1 MKQRIDTRKDEVRYI
16 TSDPKK
22 MINKY
27 IVSTVLKTWTEDFID
42 EDTGEVV
49 SIERNEVLFPRGT
62 FIDPDVLARIQF
74 SMQADGIKEVEVSNQ
89 KRMAFENKNTHLF
102 PWTVVAEIGD
112 KKYKFLM
119 YASSM
124 MNMLDIMNDYIEL
137 NFTYGYTIV
146 QAKEMDSC
154 IILTDNLRKTDGDL
168 EKEYIN
174 GDMSLDEYA
183 DAKEDEQQAAEV
195 VKKFYG
201 LDVKITMSDETEI
214 TQSFIVHTVDTD
226 RAMMIISQYIRKAE
240 SETKKRLAEKGQDYV
255 IRDFKL
261 CIEKAAPIPA
271 VAFVPKE
278 FSMVYNESK

>member
-1 MKQRIDTRKDEVRYI
+1 MKQRIDTRKDEVRYF

-27 IVSTVLKTWTEDFID
+27 ICSTVCKTWKENFID
-42 EDTGEVV
+42 EDTGEVAE
-49 SIERNEVLFPRGT
+49 IERNEVLFPKGT
-62 FIDPDVLARIQF
+62 LIDPDVLSRIQF
-74 SMQADGIKEVEVSNQ
+74 SMQADDIKEIEVSNQ
-89 KRMAFENKNTHLF
+89 KRMAFENKNTSLY

-124 MNMLDIMNDYIEL
+124 QNMLEIMNDYIEL
-137 NFTYGYTIV
+137 NFAYGYTIV

-154 IILTDNLRKTDGDL
+154 IILTDNLRNIEGDL
-168 EKEYIN
+168 EKEYLK
-174 GDMSLDEYA
+174 GEMSFGEYA
-183 DAKEDEQQAAEV
+183 DAKEEEQQASEV

-240 SETKKRLAEKGQDYV
+240 SDTKKRFEERGDDYV